1 MDGGGKDREGMR
13 EILFRGK
20 RKDNGEWVEGHL
32 IQSPYM
38 GEVRSWIS
46 TPEDKT
52 RLRAIAT
59 YYGDWRAVEVGTDT
73 ICQYTGLTDKNGNK
87 IWEND
92 IIQYI
97 DGDLIANGIV
107 KFGRHEQIVMLEL
120 GFYIEWLGKETEC
133 FKTDIYYWIEKR
145 DIEVTG
151 NLFNNACIDELL
163 KGEEG

>member
-1 MDGGGKDREGMR
+1 MR
-13 EILFRGK
+13 EILFKGK

-73 ICQYTGLTDKNGNK
+73 ICQYTGLTDKTGNK

-92 IIQYI
+92 ILSVV
-97 DGDLIANGIV
+97 LIGKNKEEKENCIV
-107 KFGRHEQIVMLEL
+107 RFGRKAEIFKLDL
-120 GFYIEWLGKETEC
+120 GFYVEWTKTNYLRMDICYWTEN
-133 FKTDIYYWIEKR
+133 R
-145 DIEVTG
+145 EVEVIG
-151 NLFNNACIDELL
+151 NIFDNPDLL
-163 KGEEG
+163 KGE

>member
-1 MDGGGKDREGMR
+1 MR
-13 EILFRGK
+13 EILFKAK

-38 GEVRSWIS
+38 GKVRSWIS

-59 YYGDWRAVEVGTDT
+59 YYGDWRAVEVSTDT

-92 IIQYI
+92 ILFAKEPYI
-97 DGDLIANGIV
+97 PTCPFSIRYNQETLSYVGLYDG
-107 KFGRHEQIVMLEL
+107 FGKSFEL
-120 GFYIEWLGKETEC
+120 SKELLSC
-133 FKTDIYYWIEKR
+133 S
-145 DIEVTG
+145 EVYG
-151 NLFNNACIDELL
+151 NIFDNPELL
-163 KGEEG
+163 KGE

>member
-1 MDGGGKDREGMR
+1 MVGGGKDREEMR
-13 EILFRGK
+13 EILFKAK
-20 RKDNGEWVEGHL
+20 RIDNGEWVEGHL

-73 ICQYTGLTDKNGNK
+73 ICQFTGLTDKNGNK

-92 IIQYI
+92 VVWIGTTDRAIVIFSDNYSGYILQPIGDFYFDSPMLADNVDIIDSI
-97 DGDLIANGIV
+97 I
-107 KFGRHEQIVMLEL
+107 
-120 GFYIEWLGKETEC
+120 
-133 FKTDIYYWIEKR
+133 
-145 DIEVTG
+145 G
-151 NLFNNACIDELL
+151 NIFDNHDLL
-163 KGEEG
+163 KGE